1 MEFCDKCGGLMI
13 PKKSGSRVV
22 LICRRCGRKKT
33 SKEKKFKI
41 KVSTTRSKGKIIVL
55 DKKSKID
62 VLPKTD
68 ISCPKCD
75 NSEAFWWMQQMRAAD
90 EAPTRFYKCTKCGH
104 VWREYE

>member
-1 MEFCDKCGGLMI
+1 MEFCSKCGGLMI

-22 LICRRCGRKKT
+22 LICRRCGKKKT

-41 KVSTTRSKGKIIVL
+41 SAHAGVKKGKIIVVG
-55 DKKSKID
+55 KKAKID

-68 ISCPKCD
+68 VPCPECENK
-75 NSEAFWWMQQMRAAD
+75 EAYWWMQQMRAAD
-90 EAPTRFYKCTKCGH
+90 EAPTRFFKCTKCGH